1 MARIL
6 LMDDEDALRA
16 IMAEVLTEEGH
27 EVVQSATGKA
37 ATDPDTIRDV
47 DLIVTDVI
55 MPDVEGI
62 EAIRVATRLRP
73 DLPILAISGGGRTVT
88 SDYLPIA
95 RDLGA
100 RDTLRKPF
108 TPDELVERVTA
119 LLGQMAEPARPSLP
133 GT

>member
-16 IMAEVLTEEGH
+16 IMVDVLTESGH
-27 EVVQSATGKA
+27 EVIDSATGRI
-37 ATDPDTIRDV
+37 ATAPDVLARV
-47 DLIVTDVI
+47 DLIVTDII
-55 MPDVEGI
+55 MPEVEGI
-62 EAIRVATRLRP
+62 EAIREASRLRP

-88 SDYLPIA
+88 ADFLPVA

-108 TPDELVERVTA
+108 TPDELIERVEA
-119 LLGQMAEPARPSLP
+119 LLE
-133 GT
+133 GTAKAA

>member
-16 IMAEVLTEEGH
+16 IMAEVLTEQGH
-27 EVVQSATGKA
+27 EVVESDTGRV
-37 ATDPDTIRDV
+37 ATDPKTLADI
-47 DLIVTDVI
+47 DLIVTDII

-62 EAIRVATRLRP
+62 EAIREATRLRP

-88 SDYLPIA
+88 ADYLPLA

-100 RDTLRKPF
+100 RDTLGKPF
-108 TPDELVERVTA
+108 TPDELIERVEG
-119 LLGQMAEPARPSLP
+119 LLAGAQRAA
-133 GT
+133 